1 MEKSTRTR
9 SASVLL
15 NDFLKLAL
23 GVSDKAA
30 SNVAGQIQ
38 KDGELATMKQHV
50 REIKGEAFT
59 QINSGLTKLKK
70 QIDKMDKGDSEED
83 VAYDDQPGDG
93 PKGNNDG
100 DGLDKKDDK
109 DDGSKS
115 KSDKKDVKEGYSFIS
130 HLLTELDVRNIAQ
143 QELDASGEKEDRMTR
158 ARQSPTALKMQRTQE
173 LKTQQQSKDPI
184 DQKILSLRSQI
195 AVLQKKRAAQQQG
208 GIT

>member
-1 MEKSTRTR
+1 
-9 SASVLL
+9 
-15 NDFLKLAL
+15 
-23 GVSDKAA
+23 
-30 SNVAGQIQ
+30 
-38 KDGELATMKQHV
+38 MKQHV

-70 QIDKMDKGDSEED
+70 QIADMDDGGDED
-83 VAYDDQPGDG
+83 VAHDDQPGDG

-173 LKTQQQSKDPI
+173 LKKQQQSKDPI

-195 AVLQKKRAAQQQG
+195 AALQKKRAAQQQG